1 MIFKSAPP
9 FSFKTQAEMVLACA
23 ALHNFL
29 RKKCRSDEFCS
40 DEDEENENQ
49 TLEGNENQTL
59 DESGIEENFET
70 QEQERENARKWRATI
85 AANMWRDATNTGT
98 QR

>member
-1 MIFKSAPP
+1 M
-9 FSFKTQAEMVLACA
+9 EG
-23 ALHNFL
+23 H
-29 RKKCRSDEFCS
+29 
-40 DEDEENENQ
+40 ENQ

-85 AANMWRDATNTGT
+85 AANMWRDATNTGS
-98 QR
+98 QI